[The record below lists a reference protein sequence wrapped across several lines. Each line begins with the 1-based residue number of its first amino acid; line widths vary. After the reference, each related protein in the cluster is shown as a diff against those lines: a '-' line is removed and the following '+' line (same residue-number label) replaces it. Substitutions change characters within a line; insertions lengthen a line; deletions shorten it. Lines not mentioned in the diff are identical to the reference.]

1 MDRKGV
7 RASFTVEAAVIVPFV
22 LFLSIGVLRIGIG
35 FYQDSVNRK
44 QDIKLQGMNSVERF
58 YQLQML
64 EEFGRDVYE
73 NGG

>member
-35 FYQDSVNRK
+35 FYQDSLNRK

-64 EEFGRDVYE
+64 EELGRDVYE

>member
-64 EEFGRDVYE
+64 EELGRDVYE

>member
-58 YQLQML
+58 
-64 EEFGRDVYE
+64 
-73 NGG
+73 